1 MVLVGLSFEVEEE
14 IRSAGIERLFQ
25 RSTASLADRVRRA
38 RDKTFHSQ
46 PSTGFD
52 PLFLRGPVDDDLI
65 LIRGFQRNVDRLRL
79 FRGEV
84 ELLYGLVHVGCANE
98 HLGMARRD
106 LHVQGRWSHDPSV
119 NPCLGMIRH
128 RVHGNLRRVC
138 AGMALKKLPVCL
150 RC

>member
-38 RDKTFHSQ
+38 RDKNSHSQ
-46 PSTGFD
+46 PSPGFD
-52 PLFLRGPVDDDLI
+52 SLFLRGPVDDDLI

-84 ELLYGLVHVGCANE
+84 ELLTASCMLGARTSTWGWPGATFMSKGVGPTN
-98 HLGMARRD
+98 L
-106 LHVQGRWSHDPSV
+106 PST
-119 NPCLGMIRH
+119 H
-128 RVHGNLRRVC
+128 
-138 AGMALKKLPVCL
+138 AWA
-150 RC
+150 